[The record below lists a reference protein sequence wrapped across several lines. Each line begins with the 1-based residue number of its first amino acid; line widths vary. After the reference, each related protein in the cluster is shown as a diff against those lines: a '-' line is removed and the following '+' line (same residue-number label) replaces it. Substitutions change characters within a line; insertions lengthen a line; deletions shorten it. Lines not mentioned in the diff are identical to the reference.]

1 MFALPQD
8 LKFGWRMLLRK
19 PLLTI
24 GISLSLALGI
34 GANSAVFSLVD
45 AVLFR
50 PLNVGNSSRLVS
62 LYTSDYSGPQYGASA
77 YADLTDFRD
86 RANVFEDLTAFTDIS
101 TNLRFGNQSDRAS
114 GILVSENYFDL
125 LGVKA
130 ARGRTFQP
138 NDGPTVVVGHSFWQ
152 KRFGGDPS
160 LVGKTVF
167 LNNNS
172 FTVIGI
178 TPDSF
183 TGIDLG
189 HAPEIYVPMSTHTQL
204 GFESGF
210 VTSRNT
216 RQFSIVGRLQPDVSE
231 AQAQASLNLLAQQ
244 LAAAYPDSWKDRNQ
258 QTRRVSLV
266 AERHARV
273 PPEAKNILMGLAGLF
288 TVLVALVLLIAC
300 SNVSNLLLARATARQ
315 KEMAVRTAL
324 GASRGRLISQL
335 LTESV
340 QLSLIGSLV
349 GLALAPVCIKLLIA
363 TFLPATAT
371 SLPLD
376 VGINRRVILLTLAIG
391 LFTALIFGLVPA
403 LHASKTDLSLAMKD
417 ESSSLQTRSRRF
429 GIRNLFVMAQISAS
443 LMLLIVAGLFIRSLQ
458 QAQHVDVGYDIEH
471 VLTLRPN
478 AQFLDGRDPAPQ
490 LAFYTQ
496 VLERVRS
503 SPGIEAA
510 TFADFIPS
518 GGGLRS
524 TTISVENYTSRPQ
537 ENMDV
542 MNGVVATDYFK
553 TMGMTVSAG
562 REFSEQD
569 KDAGPRVAIV
579 NETLAHRYWPGQDA
593 LGKHFTISGGKRGQ
607 LEVVG
612 VVKDA
617 TAYIYQKGAAP
628 FFYLPL
634 EQNPVPGGMVLHVR
648 GKGDPLALLPPVRNA
663 IDVLGQNVTLDD
675 VRPLAGFMNDSLI
688 MLRVVSTLTGLFG
701 LLALL
706 LAVVGVFAVI
716 NYSTSRRT
724 REIGVRL
731 ALGAQRA
738 DILRM
743 ILKEALFIAGIGIV
757 AGLLLSIVA
766 GKLIASFM
774 FANSGT
780 EIYVYLAVALMLIA
794 IALLACLIPA
804 YKATKIDPS
813 DALRCE

>member
-45 AVLFR
+45 SVLFR
-50 PLNVGNSSRLVS
+50 PLNVGNSARLVS
-62 LYTSDYSGPQYGASA
+62 VYTSDYSGPQYGASA
-77 YADLTDFRD
+77 YADLADFRE
-86 RANVFEDLTAFTDIS
+86 RTNVFENLTAFTDAS
-101 TNLRFGNQSDRAS
+101 ATLRSDNQSDRAF
-114 GILVSENYFDL
+114 GLLVSENYFDL

-138 NDGPTVVVGHSFWQ
+138 DDGATLLVSNSFWQ
-152 KRFGGDPS
+152 KRFGGDPA

-178 TPDSF
+178 TPESF
-183 TGIDLG
+183 TGLDLG
-189 HAPEIYVPMSTHTQL
+189 HAPEIFVPMSMHTQL
-204 GFESGF
+204 GFEPGF
-210 VTSRNT
+210 TTSRNT
-216 RQFSIVGRLQPDVSE
+216 RQFSIIGRLKPDVSE
-231 AQAQASLNLLAQQ
+231 AQAQANLNLLAQQ
-244 LAAAYPDSWKDRNQ
+244 LAVAYPDSWKDRNQ
-258 QTRRVSLV
+258 QTRRVSV
-266 AERHARV
+266 VSERYARV
-273 PPEAKNILMGLAGLF
+273 PPEVKSILMGLAGLF

-324 GASRGRLISQL
+324 GASRSRLIRQL

-340 QLSLIGSLV
+340 QLSLIGSIL
-349 GLALAPVCIKLLIA
+349 GLLLAPVCIKLLIA
-363 TFLPATAT
+363 MFVPA
-371 SLPLD
+371 SESSPPLD
-376 VGINRRVILLTLAIG
+376 FGINRRVIFLTLGIG

-403 LHASKTDLSLAMKD
+403 LQASKTDLSLAMKD
-417 ESSSLQTRSRRF
+417 ESSTLRTRSRRF

-458 QAQHVDVGYDIEH
+458 QAQHVDIGYDIEH

-478 AQFLDGRDPAPQ
+478 AEFLEGRDTAPQ
-490 LAFYTQ
+490 LAFYNQ

-503 SPGIEAA
+503 SPGVEAA
-510 TFADFIPS
+510 SFADFVPS
-518 GGGLRS
+518 GGGLRR
-524 TTISVENYTSRPQ
+524 TTISVENYTPRPQ

-553 TMGMTVSAG
+553 TMGMTLIAG
-562 REFSEQD
+562 REFDEQD
-569 KDAGPRVAIV
+569 KAGAQRTAIV

-593 LGKHFTISGGKRGQ
+593 LGKYVTVSDERR
-607 LEVVG
+607 EVVG

-617 TAYIYQKGAAP
+617 TAYIYQEGASP
-628 FFYLPL
+628 FLYLPSQ
-634 EQNPVPGGMVLHVR
+634 QNPAPGGMVLHVR
-648 GKGDPLALLPPVRNA
+648 GTGDPVALLPPVRNA
-663 IDVLGQNVTLDD
+663 IDAVAPGVTLDD
-675 VRPLAGFMNDSLI
+675 VRPLSAFMNDSLI

-701 LLALL
+701 LLALV

-716 NYSTSRRT
+716 NYSTTRRT

-731 ALGAQRA
+731 ALGAQRS

-743 ILKEALFIAGIGIV
+743 ILKEALFIVGIGIV
-757 AGLLLSIVA
+757 AGLIMSIIT
-766 GKLIASFM
+766 GRLIASFM

-780 EIYVYLAVALMLIA
+780 DPYVYLVVALLLIA
-794 IALLACLIPA
+794 IAMLACLIPA
-804 YKATKIDPS
+804 FKATKIDPS

>member
-8 LKFGWRMLLRK
+8 LKFGWRMLRRK

-34 GANSAVFSLVD
+34 GANSAVFSLVE

-77 YADLTDFRD
+77 YADLSDFRG
-86 RANVFEDLTAFTDIS
+86 RTNVFEDLAAFTDIS
-101 TNLRFGNQSDRAS
+101 TTLRSDNQSDRAS
-114 GILVSENYFDL
+114 GLLVSENYFDL
-125 LGVKA
+125 LGIKLV
-130 ARGRTFQP
+130 RGSSFQTG
-138 NDGPTVVVGHSFWQ
+138 DGPTVIVGHSFWQ

-178 TPDSF
+178 TPESF

-189 HAPEIYVPMSTHTQL
+189 RAPEIFVPMSMHTQL
-204 GFESGF
+204 GFEPGF
-210 VTSRNT
+210 ATSRNT
-216 RQFSIVGRLQPDVSE
+216 RQFSIVGRLKPDLSD
-231 AQAQASLNLLAQQ
+231 AQAEASLNLLAQQ
-244 LAAAYPDSWKDRNQ
+244 LAVAYPDSWKDRNQ
-258 QTRRVSLV
+258 QTRRVSV
-266 AERHARV
+266 VSERYARV
-273 PPEAKNILMGLAGLF
+273 PPEVKSVLLGLAGLF
-288 TVLVALVLLIAC
+288 TALVALVLLIAC

-324 GASRGRLISQL
+324 GASRGRLIRQL

-340 QLSLIGSLV
+340 QLSLIGSLL
-349 GLALAPVCIKLLIA
+349 GLLLAPVCIKLMIA

-371 SLPLD
+371 ALPLD
-376 VGINRRVILLTLAIG
+376 AGINRRVILLTLAIG
-391 LFTALIFGLVPA
+391 LFTALVFGLVPA
-403 LHASKTDLSLAMKD
+403 LHGSKTDLSLAMKD
-417 ESSSLQTRSRRF
+417 ESSALQTRSRRF
-429 GIRNLFVMAQISAS
+429 GIRNLFVMGQISAS

-458 QAQHVDVGYDIEH
+458 RAQQVEVGYDIEH
-471 VLTLRPN
+471 VLTLWPN
-478 AQFLDGRDPAPQ
+478 AEFLDGHDAAPQ
-490 LAFYTQ
+490 LAFYNQ

-503 SPGIEAA
+503 SPGVEAA

-518 GGGLRS
+518 GSGLRT
-524 TTISVENYTSRPQ
+524 TTISVENYPPRPQ

-553 TMGMTVSAG
+553 TMGMTLIAG
-562 REFSEQD
+562 REFTEQD
-569 KDAGPRVAIV
+569 KEAAPRTVIV
-579 NETLAHRYWPGQDA
+579 NETLARRYWPGQDA
-593 LGKHFTISGGKRGQ
+593 LGKHFAISGGKRGQ
-607 LEVVG
+607 WEVVG
-612 VVKDA
+612 VVRDA
-617 TAYIYQKGAAP
+617 TAYIYQKGASP

-634 EQNPVPGGMVLHVR
+634 LQNPAPGGMVLHVR
-648 GKGDPLALLPPVRNA
+648 GKGDPVALLPPVRNA
-663 IDVLGQNVTLDD
+663 IDALGQNVTVDD
-675 VRPLAGFMNDSLI
+675 VRPLSGFINDSLI

-701 LLALL
+701 ILAMI

-731 ALGAQRA
+731 ALGAQRS

-743 ILKEALFIAGIGIV
+743 ILKEALFIVGIGIV
-757 AGLLLSIVA
+757 VGMIMSIIT
-766 GKLIASFM
+766 GRLIASFM
-774 FANSGT
+774 FDNGGT
-780 EIYVYLAVALMLIA
+780 EMYVYLALTLMLIA
-794 IALLACLIPA
+794 IATLACLIPA
-804 YKATKIDPS
+804 YKATQVDPS